1 MSTIEKLQDIFR
13 DVFDDDT
20 LSITNDTSAKDIDE
34 WDSLTHMELI
44 AEVEKTFDIKL
55 TTAQIKDAQN
65 VGDLVNAIDNQVSA

>member
-13 DVFDDDT
+13 DVFDDET
-20 LSITNDTSAKDIDE
+20 LVITNDTSANDIDE

-65 VGDLVNAIDNQVSA
+65 VGDLVTAIDKQING